1 MPTEV
6 PVHFRIAAVD
16 LVSNTC
22 FPALA
27 ADELGYFK
35 NEGLDARIELAA
47 MLGATKALRQGSADA
62 MIAGSV
68 FDLLTEF
75 PNWQGA
81 KIAVALSQGTPWLLV
96 VRSNLAAKRGD
107 LNALKGLRITAAE
120 GPDLALKQLLK
131 CGGLEVGR
139 DIEIVELPGA
149 KSRDVSFGV
158 FAARALQ
165 AGQIDGFWANAMG
178 GETATS
184 SAAGKIL
191 VDVRRGD
198 DPGEVRFCTFAGM
211 ATTDD
216 FIAREPEAV
225 AAAVRAIVKAQ
236 KALRADPTLAREV
249 GLRKFPKDAAE
260 LIANVVARDVE
271 FYEPAISEERI
282 NKMNRF
288 AASVG
293 QLTAAVKYE
302 DVVAVRY
309 RELWR

>member
-1 MPTEV
+1 M
-6 PVHFRIAAVD
+6 HFRIAAVD

-184 SAAGKIL
+184 SGAGKIL

-198 DPGEVRFCTFAGM
+198 DLGEVRFCTFAGM

-216 FIAREPEAV
+216 FIAREPEVV